1 MSASFRAK
9 TAFTAGELAPELL
22 GRVDLRAY
30 ETGARRLRN
39 VFIQPTGGVTRRPG
53 LRHIATLPGE
63 ARLIPFEVNAEITY
77 LFVLTDGL
85 LSIYTG
91 DVRTAQIAA
100 PWTAP
105 MLPQI
110 AWTQSADAALILHP
124 DMPPQRIARSGTGW
138 ALAAWPLS
146 REPFHRFADGA
157 VTLATSGTSGIVTV
171 TASAPVFS
179 AGHLGARIR
188 IGGKRLAVNTVNG
201 ATIISATVLDAP
213 LASTAATTDW
223 DEAAFSNAR
232 GWPISACF
240 HQQRLVAGGTRD
252 LPNRLFLSRI
262 AANFDFDPGTGLD
275 DEGIDF
281 ALVSDQ
287 ANAIRGVFSG
297 RHLQVFTSGS
307 EWMVTGEPLTPSSIQ
322 LTRQTRVGSRTDRML
337 PTVDVDGAT
346 IFASR
351 SGQSVHEFAYTDL
364 QQIYQANDL
373 AILARHLVQGPRALA
388 YDASARLLHI
398 AMADGSLATLTIY
411 RAEQVTAWTRQETDG
426 LFRDLAETDGTIWA
440 LVDRAGS
447 RRLERFDRTL
457 GLDAA
462 ISFAGAT
469 PRASLTGLDHLEGR
483 TVGVVA
489 DGAPRDP
496 ALVSNGT
503 IGLDPAARVGQ
514 AGLRYTHRIE
524 PMPVTNAGNF
534 GPGTGP
540 QRSVTITFRL
550 LDTSALTADVG
561 RGLRSVPFRRLDLAR
576 LDAAPEA
583 FTGDVTLG
591 AIGWRRGGLEA
602 AWRIEGDIPLPLT
615 LLSVTT
621 EARNSN

>member
-30 ETGARRLRN
+30 EAGARRLRN

-53 LRHIATLPGE
+53 LRHVATLPGE
-63 ARLIPFEVNAEITY
+63 ARLIPFEVNAELTY

-91 DVRTAQIAA
+91 DVRTAQMAA
-100 PWTAP
+100 PWTGP

-124 DMPPQRIARSGTGW
+124 GMAPQRISRNGAGW
-138 ALAAWPLS
+138 TLAAWPLV

-157 VTLATSGTSGIVTV
+157 VTLTTSATAGIVTV
-171 TASAPVFS
+171 NASAPVFS

-188 IGGKRLAVNTVNG
+188 IGGKRLVVSTVNSPS
-201 ATIISATVLDAP
+201 IVSATVLDAP
-213 LASTAATTDW
+213 LTGTAATAAW
-223 DEAAFSNAR
+223 DEAAFSDAR
-232 GWPISACF
+232 GWPVTACF
-240 HQQRLVAGGTRD
+240 HQQRLVIGGTRD
-252 LPNRLFLSRI
+252 LPNRLFLSRT
-262 AANFDFDPGTGLD
+262 AASFDFDPGTGLD

-351 SGQSVHEFAYTDL
+351 SGQGVHEFTYTDL
-364 QQIYQANDL
+364 QQVYQANDL

-388 YDASARLLHI
+388 YDASSRLLHM
-398 AMADGSLATLTIY
+398 AMADGALATLTIY

-426 LFRDLAETDGTIWA
+426 LFRDLAEIDGTIWA

-447 RRLERFDRTL
+447 QRLERFDRTL

-462 ISFAGAT
+462 TTFSGTT
-469 PRASLTGLDHLEGR
+469 PRASFAGLGHLEGR
-483 TVGVVA
+483 TVGLVA

-496 ALVSNGT
+496 ALVTGSAVALSPT
-503 IGLDPAARVGQ
+503 ARSGQ
-514 AGLRYTHRIE
+514 VGLRFTHRIE
-524 PMPVTNAGNF
+524 PMPATSSSNL
-534 GPGTGP
+534 GPSTGP

-550 LDTSALTADVG
+550 LETGALTADVG
-561 RGLRSVPFRRLDLAR
+561 RGLRSVPFRRLDLAV
-576 LDAAPEA
+576 LDAAPA
-583 FTGDVTLG
+583 PFTGDVTLG
-591 AIGWRRGGLEA
+591 AIGWRRGGLEPP
-602 AWRIEGDIPLPLT
+602 WRIEGDTPLPLT

-621 EARNSN
+621 EARTPN